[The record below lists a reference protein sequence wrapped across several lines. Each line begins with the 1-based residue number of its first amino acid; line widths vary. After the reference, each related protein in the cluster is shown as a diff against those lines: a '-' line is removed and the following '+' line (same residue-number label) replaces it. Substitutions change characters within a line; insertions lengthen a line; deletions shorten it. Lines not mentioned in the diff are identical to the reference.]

1 MKKLFVYLMVLTM
14 VLSTVLTAAAIDVP
28 TNAEYNAMSG
38 DELLELAKAEGGK
51 LVVYSTTSKMAKIA
65 EAFTEEYPEFTVE
78 VYDLDA
84 GESITKVVT
93 EVDTGNIIADVIQDA
108 DARGDIAFNYYG
120 KYLEAYYPD
129 DICAHIDESLKTYG
143 MPFYTSLAFWYYNTD
158 AFPEGAPVNNWW
170 DIIEL
175 DENGNQKYELYSKE
189 IGSESTYL
197 ALFSHFVSQPEDL
210 AAAYEEKYGEPIEY
224 TYPDDLGF
232 EEENAGYEYLYR
244 LSQLRMTF
252 IGDGDEIVEAVA
264 NSTADKPVLGLA
276 SAGKIGNRDDNGWP
290 IAWVTELAPYVSG
303 QNTNYSFVVPGSDN
317 PALAR
322 FFIRYMMG
330 GDDGSGEGY
339 KKVMKEG
346 AWSVRDDYN
355 NKKNPFS
362 LAESGTVPL
371 NMEGIYDN
379 YLDVSDFWTYWHDKS
394 PNK

>member
-1 MKKLFVYLMVLTM
+1 MKKLLISVMVLATVLSM
-14 VLSTVLTAAAIDVP
+14 VLSAAAIDVP
-28 TNAEYNAMSG
+28 TNAEYNAKSG
-38 DELLELAKAEGGK
+38 DELLEEAKAEGGK
-51 LVVYSTTSKMAKIA
+51 LVVYATTSKMSKIA
-65 EAFTEEYPEFTVE
+65 EAFMEEYPDFQVE
-78 VYDLDA
+78 VYDLDG
-84 GESITKVVT
+84 GEGITKVVT
-93 EVDTGNIIADVIQDA
+93 EVDSGNIIADILQDA

-120 KYLEAYYPD
+120 KYLEAYYPE
-129 DICAHIDESLKTYG
+129 DICAHIDPSLLTYG

-158 AFPEGAPVNNWW
+158 VYPDGAPVTNWW

-210 AAAYEEKYGEPIEY
+210 AAAYEEKYGTPVEY

-252 IGDGDEIVEAVA
+252 IGDGDEIVEAVGH
-264 NSTADKPVLGLA
+264 STADRPTLGLA
-276 SAGKIGNRDDNGWP
+276 SGGKIGNRDDNGLP
-290 IAWVTELAPYVSG
+290 IAWVTDLAPYVSG
-303 QNTNYSFVVPGSDN
+303 QNTNYTFIVPGTDN

-322 FFIRYMMG
+322 FFVRYMMG
-330 GDDGSGEGY
+330 GDDGKGEGY

-346 AWSVRDDYN
+346 CWSVRDDYF

-362 LAESGTVPL
+362 LADSGTVAL

>member
-78 VYDLDA
+78 VYDLDG

-120 KYLEAYYPD
+120 KYLEAYYPE
-129 DICAHIDESLKTYG
+129 DICAHIDDSLKTYG

-197 ALFSHFVSQPEDL
+197 ALFSHSVSQPEDL

-244 LSQLRMTF
+244 LSQLKMTF

-264 NSTADKPVLGLA
+264 NSTAEKPVLGLA

-290 IAWVTELAPYVSG
+290 IAWVTELAPYEIGRAHV
-303 QNTNYSFVVPGSDN
+303 
-317 PALAR
+317 
-322 FFIRYMMG
+322 
-330 GDDGSGEGY
+330 
-339 KKVMKEG
+339 
-346 AWSVRDDYN
+346 
-355 NKKNPFS
+355 
-362 LAESGTVPL
+362 
-371 NMEGIYDN
+371 
-379 YLDVSDFWTYWHDKS
+379 
-394 PNK
+394 

>member
-170 DIIEL
+170 DIIEV
-175 DENGNQKYELYSKE
+175 D
-189 IGSESTYL
+189 
-197 ALFSHFVSQPEDL
+197 
-210 AAAYEEKYGEPIEY
+210 
-224 TYPDDLGF
+224 
-232 EEENAGYEYLYR
+232 
-244 LSQLRMTF
+244 
-252 IGDGDEIVEAVA
+252 
-264 NSTADKPVLGLA
+264 
-276 SAGKIGNRDDNGWP
+276 
-290 IAWVTELAPYVSG
+290 
-303 QNTNYSFVVPGSDN
+303 
-317 PALAR
+317 
-322 FFIRYMMG
+322 
-330 GDDGSGEGY
+330 
-339 KKVMKEG
+339 
-346 AWSVRDDYN
+346 
-355 NKKNPFS
+355 
-362 LAESGTVPL
+362 
-371 NMEGIYDN
+371 
-379 YLDVSDFWTYWHDKS
+379 
-394 PNK
+394 